1 MKRALITGIN
11 GQDGSFLSE
20 LLLEKG
26 YEVYGILRRKSVVD
40 YGNVTHI
47 KDKIHFIYAD
57 MTDVVSLISA
67 MRIAQPDEVY
77 NLAAQSFVA
86 TSWDQ
91 PIATAEIDAV
101 GVTNILE
108 AIRAVNPKCRYYRAS
123 TSEMFGKVQAIPQDE
138 NTPFYPRSPYGVA
151 KLYGH
156 WITKNYR
163 ESFGL
168 FACSGILFNHEG
180 ERRGKEFVIR
190 KITDTVAR
198 IKCGLVDCLELGNL
212 DAKRDWGHSKDY
224 VRAMWLML
232 QQDEP
237 DDYVVATGETRT
249 VRDFAKIAFAKAGME
264 VEFTGSGVDEIGTD
278 VNTGKVVVKVNPKFF
293 RPAEVEL
300 LIGNPKKA
308 EEKLGWKREISFDQM
323 VERMIATDMAL
334 VKQEIKYATNS

>member
-108 AIRAVNPKCRYYRAS
+108 AIRAVNPKCRYYQAS
-123 TSEMFGKVQAIPQDE
+123 TSEMFGKVCSHPGGWPV
-138 NTPFYPRSPYGVA
+138 PFR
-151 KLYGH
+151 LYLNNQ
-156 WITKNYR
+156 T
-163 ESFGL
+163 
-168 FACSGILFNHEG
+168 
-180 ERRGKEFVIR
+180 
-190 KITDTVAR
+190 T
-198 IKCGLVDCLELGNL
+198 
-212 DAKRDWGHSKDY
+212 
-224 VRAMWLML
+224 
-232 QQDEP
+232 
-237 DDYVVATGETRT
+237 
-249 VRDFAKIAFAKAGME
+249 
-264 VEFTGSGVDEIGTD
+264 TD
-278 VNTGKVVVKVNPKFF
+278 VK
-293 RPAEVEL
+293 
-300 LIGNPKKA
+300 
-308 EEKLGWKREISFDQM
+308 
-323 VERMIATDMAL
+323 
-334 VKQEIKYATNS
+334 